1 VRRSV
6 AGGHQVWAEKPE
18 EGVCSAMFKR
28 ALMPRNEERIRIK
41 PALVNAWYRPK
52 YESIE
57 P

>member
-1 VRRSV
+1 MKRAG

-28 ALMPRNEERIRIK
+28 ALKPKNEERITIK

>member
-6 AGGHQVWAEKPE
+6 ARGHQVWAEKPE

>member
-1 VRRSV
+1 MKRAG

-28 ALMPRNEERIRIK
+28 ALKPKNEERITIK

-52 YESIE
+52 YESID